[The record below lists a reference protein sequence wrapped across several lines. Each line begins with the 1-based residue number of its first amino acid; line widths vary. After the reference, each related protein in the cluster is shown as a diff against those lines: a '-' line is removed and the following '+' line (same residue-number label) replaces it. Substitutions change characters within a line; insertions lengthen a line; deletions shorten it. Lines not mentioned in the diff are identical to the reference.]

1 VKRMPIL
8 TAAVVAM
15 VVFLL
20 GAVAHAQAAPFVYVT
35 NADSGNVSQY
45 DAAGGAL
52 SPLSPP
58 TVSTVTPSPGGVAVT
73 PDGKTAYV
81 TTTEFFGTPEIE
93 AAVLQYSVG
102 TDGAL
107 RLQASAPLPPNANPG
122 PLVVSPN
129 GRSLYV
135 INTSGDGSVI
145 QYTVEAGGALSLK
158 APATVPT
165 VEPIPARL
173 AISPDGRSL
182 YVTTDFLPE
191 GQMRSVSQYTVASD
205 GTLSPKSPPAVP
217 SGSGPLEGPD
227 GVAVSPDSRS
237 VYVADDPGEFG
248 VSGVISQYTAGADGT
263 LSAKSPPTVPT
274 GNNPFELE
282 VSPDGGSLYLTD
294 SEVTGAVFQYT
305 AGVGGALAP
314 KSPATVV
321 AGRFP
326 LGIAI
331 SADGKSIYAAN
342 AGDNTVSQYAVG
354 ADGTLSARSPAA
366 VPAGSNPLE
375 IAVTPSPRVPTSIEQ
390 CKSGGWQQFGF
401 KSQGGCVAFVVL
413 SKICDVL
420 GGRGLHPKF
429 CPPTPPIAPRP

>member
-1 VKRMPIL
+1 MKLKAIL
-8 TAAVVAM
+8 TTAVVGAI
-15 VVFLL
+15 VFLL
-20 GAVAHAQAAPFVYVT
+20 GAAAQAQAAPFVYVT
-35 NADSGNVSQY
+35 NADSGNASQY

-58 TVSTVTPSPGGVAVT
+58 TVSTVTRSPGGVAVT

-93 AAVLQYSVG
+93 AAILQYSVG

-122 PLVVSPN
+122 ALVVRPD
-129 GRSLYV
+129 GRSLYA
-135 INTSGDGSVI
+135 INPSGNGSVI
-145 QYTVEAGGALSLK
+145 QYTVEPGGALTLK

-165 VEPIPARL
+165 AEPLPTRL
-173 AISPDGRSL
+173 AISPDGKSL
-182 YVTTDFLPE
+182 YVTTDFVPD
-191 GQMRSVSQYTVASD
+191 GQMRSVSQYTVALD

-217 SGSGPLEGPD
+217 SGSSSLQGAT

-237 VYVADDPGEFG
+237 VYVADDAGLVG

-282 VSPDGGSLYLTD
+282 VSPDGQSLYLTD

-305 AGVGGALAP
+305 VGPGGELAP
-314 KSPATVV
+314 KSPATVL
-321 AGRFP
+321 AGTFP
-326 LGIAI
+326 TGMAI
-331 SADGKSIYAAN
+331 SGDGRNVYAAN
-342 AGDNTVSQYAVG
+342 SGSNTVSQYSVGIGGALSPLSPGAV
-354 ADGTLSARSPAA
+354 AT
-366 VPAGSNPLE
+366 GSGPLE
-375 IAVTPSPRVPTSIEQ
+375 IAVTPPPRVPTSIEQ
-390 CKSGGWQQFGF
+390 CKNGGWQQFGF

>member
-1 VKRMPIL
+1 MKLKLIL
-8 TAAVVAM
+8 TTAIVGTALALPSVSSAS
-15 VVFLL
+15 L
-20 GAVAHAQAAPFVYVT
+20 FVYVT

-81 TTTEFFGTPEIE
+81 TTTEFFGTIE
-93 AAVLQYSVG
+93 ASILQYSVG

-107 RLQASAPLPPNANPG
+107 RLQASAPLPANANPG
-122 PLVVSPN
+122 PLVVSPD
-129 GRSLYV
+129 GRSLYS
-135 INTSGDGSVI
+135 INTSGNGSVI
-145 QYTVEAGGALSLK
+145 QYTVEAGGALTLK

-165 VEPIPARL
+165 VEPLPTRL
-173 AISPDGRSL
+173 AISPDGRSV
-182 YVTTDFLPE
+182 YVTTDFVPE
-191 GQMRSVSQYTVASD
+191 GQPRSVSQYTVASD
-205 GTLSPKSPPAVP
+205 GTLSPKSPPAVA
-217 SGSGPLEGPD
+217 SGSGPLQGAT

-237 VYVADDPGEFG
+237 VYVADDAGLVG

-282 VSPDGGSLYLTD
+282 VSPDGRSLYLTD

-305 AGVGGALAP
+305 VGVGGALAP
-314 KSPATVV
+314 KSPATVA

-331 SADGKSIYAAN
+331 SADGKSVYAAN

-375 IAVTPSPRVPTSIEQ
+375 IAVTPSPRVPASKEQ
-390 CKSGGWQQFGF
+390 CKNGGWRNFPQFRN
-401 KSQGGCVAFVVL
+401 QGQCVAFVE
-413 SKICDVL
+413 
-420 GGRGLHPKF
+420 RGPK
-429 CPPTPPIAPRP
+429 P